1 MRFISEN
8 PADMRP
14 VWMSQNE
21 IEVPDNLLKQFFQ
34 DFSLTDCRFFLW
46 QMLSASVATENK
58 NSQAGNGELIY
69 FFENL
74 TPAIEAM
81 YLVVKTQ
88 PPSTLEASGESVSSQ
103 INISQDCNQ
112 RLKAEP
118 DVKVS
123 KNSPNALAEKKWKKI
138 SKRVRRNSI
147 WFKEKINDP
156 YQVVSSFIDG
166 YSLEEFNNYL
176 LGILEA
182 CSLNHFYQKASPA
195 DVLHFFENLESIINA
210 SYLVY
215 RMSDRDDD
223 FGGSE
228 LLAGCC
234 SNDLTK
240 FLVGFFDYKSLEQW
254 KQDLSEICNFSLSNQ
269 AAHLWVDWID
279 TLAIYTGL
287 TKLVELLHKN
297 TKINPYNDGHDIS

>member
-14 VWMSQNE
+14 IWMSQNE
-21 IEVPDNLLKQFFQ
+21 IEVPDILLKQFFQ
-34 DFSLTDCRFFLW
+34 DFSLSDCRFFLW

-81 YLVVKTQ
+81 YLLVKTQ
-88 PPSTLEASGESVSSQ
+88 PLSTSEAGGESIDSR

-112 RLKAEP
+112 GQIDDAHITASKNIQE
-118 DVKVS
+118 DVKM
-123 KNSPNALAEKKWKKI
+123 KKI
-138 SKRVRRNSI
+138 SRRLRRNSI
-147 WFKEKINDP
+147 WFKEKISDP
-156 YQVVSSFIDG
+156 YLVISSFFDG
-166 YSLEEFNNYL
+166 YSLEEFNSYL
-176 LGILEA
+176 LDILEA
-182 CSLNHFYQKASPA
+182 CSENQFYQKASPA

-215 RMSDRDDD
+215 RMSEGDDD
-223 FGGSE
+223 FVNSE
-228 LLAGCC
+228 LLAEAC

-240 FLVGFFDYKSLEQW
+240 FLGGFFNYKSLKEW
-254 KQDLSEICNFSLSNQ
+254 KQDLSEICNFSLSSQ
-269 AAHLWVDWID
+269 AAHLWVEWID
-279 TLAIYTGL
+279 TLAIYTRL

-297 TKINPYNDGHDIS
+297 TKIDPYNDGPDIS